1 MEELCGKHGE
11 EMQGLHRVV
20 QLLKE
25 KKIRQKRFGKE
36 VHLVLRGNKYGRF
49 ND

>member
-1 MEELCGKHGE
+1 MLASHG
-11 EMQGLHRVV
+11 VAA
-20 QLLKE
+20 LLNV
-25 KKIRQKRFGKE
+25 KKTRQKRFGKE